1 MDTYLTIKGEPEGLY
16 KEKGSKFL
24 SFAYSVQNENEAKE
38 KIAQLKKKY
47 ADATHHCF
55 AYIIGENQ
63 EIYRANDDGEPSHS
77 AGTPIWGQIR
87 SHQLTNTLV
96 VVVRYYGGIN
106 LGVSGLV
113 NAYKTA
119 ANLALEQAEK
129 IEKIITK
136 TFYLAFDY
144 AQMNTIM
151 TLIKTFEGKIISQ
164 NSEMICN
171 IEVKIRKKWA
181 ESFEEKIKN
190 LVFSNSI

>member
-1 MDTYLTIKGEPEGLY
+1 MEQDTYQTISNTEATGLY

-24 SFAYSVQNENEAKE
+24 SFAYPIENETIAKE
-38 KIAQLKKKY
+38 KVNQLKKKY
-47 ADATHHCF
+47 YDASHHCF

-63 EIYRANDDGEPSHS
+63 EIYRVNDDGEPSHS
-77 AGTPIWGQIR
+77 AGSPIWGAIR

-106 LGVSGLV
+106 LGASGLA

-129 IEKIITK
+129 IEKVITK
-136 TFYLAFDY
+136 TFYLTFDY
-144 AQMNTIM
+144 AQMNAIM
-151 TLIKTFEGKIISQ
+151 TLIKTFEGKIITQ
-164 NSEMICN
+164 NAAINCS
-171 IEVKIRKKWA
+171 IEVNIRKKLV

-190 LVFSNSI
+190 LIL